1 MCRPNDLHPGSLVAL
16 IGCPLWYTMI
26 CRLIDLCAAWYRR
39 TSFKCLCDKL
49 ERNPMPSRSQSAR
62 KWAHLCAIHI
72 CVRRYSCAS
81 NKLICSV
88 RGLARWIF
96 FFSFRIYLPRAPA
109 GVRCCQIA
117 HHINIRLIM
126 SEPVRPAGS
135 WQLSRISARAKS
147 ILLVAVVALCF
158 FCPSVAMADDSNL
171 GVPLIADASYLII
184 YTGGGPFDPPSNRSR
199 FAGMLALYGEQ
210 FSATFSKQGYFALSS
225 PTDGCSPLLANATG
239 FRNVTDKIAMVVRGN
254 CSIVSQVQRL
264 QNAGAIAVLVSLVA
278 TCGQFGTMITVH
290 DVGPVQ
296 VVNSQLRQV
305 PFIISSGA
313 SEADIAASKSV
324 VSQCRVVD
332 LMVSLCVQRSRCL
345 WPVSPSRLRAIS
357 LGVRSNTAGWRC
369 SCCAISP
376 VRKCAALRVSYT
388 PGVHDTDGAV
398 SDFAGE
404 TTLLLHHRWSSFQFC
419 L

>member
-1 MCRPNDLHPGSLVAL
+1 
-16 IGCPLWYTMI
+16 
-26 CRLIDLCAAWYRR
+26 
-39 TSFKCLCDKL
+39 
-49 ERNPMPSRSQSAR
+49 
-62 KWAHLCAIHI
+62 
-72 CVRRYSCAS
+72 
-81 NKLICSV
+81 
-88 RGLARWIF
+88 
-96 FFSFRIYLPRAPA
+96 
-109 GVRCCQIA
+109 
-117 HHINIRLIM
+117 M

-278 TCGQFGTMITVH
+278 TCDQCGTMTRVMS
-290 DVGPVQ
+290 DW
-296 VVNSQLRQV
+296 
-305 PFIISSGA
+305 
-313 SEADIAASKSV
+313 
-324 VSQCRVVD
+324 CR
-332 LMVSLCVQRSRCL
+332 L
-345 WPVSPSRLRAIS
+345 
-357 LGVRSNTAGWRC
+357 
-369 SCCAISP
+369 
-376 VRKCAALRVSYT
+376 
-388 PGVHDTDGAV
+388 
-398 SDFAGE
+398 
-404 TTLLLHHRWSSFQFC
+404 
-419 L
+419 